1 MSFEIKRFLLT
12 YHAFFFCLKKKSLN
26 HWRFIGIRMDLMDD
40 NIRFRSMRT
49 NVKRILSLSD
59 SFRGTRPF
67 SGWLTKRIEERALRF
82 VSSSFHLRYPRSSVR
97 PLTTSASLQKRK
109 IAVNARR
116 GKGVN
121 PAHGSLDF
129 CPASYRSV
137 PSIPV
142 ERESLT
148 PIEAFLLRC
157 SARSYVW

>member
-1 MSFEIKRFLLT
+1 M
-12 YHAFFFCLKKKSLN
+12 LN
-26 HWRFIGIRMDLMDD
+26 EYCQ
-40 NIRFRSMRT
+40 
-49 NVKRILSLSD
+49 LSLSD

-137 PSIPV
+137 PSISV

-157 SARSYVW
+157 FARSYVFTCDKKTRVTGTRIFRSWNRKLPDDQPENWIQLRKCVFFRS